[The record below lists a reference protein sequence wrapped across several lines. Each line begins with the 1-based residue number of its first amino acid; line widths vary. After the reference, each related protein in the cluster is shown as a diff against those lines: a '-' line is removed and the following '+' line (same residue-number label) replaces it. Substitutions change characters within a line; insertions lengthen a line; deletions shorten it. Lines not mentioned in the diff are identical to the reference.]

1 MICPKCGQR
10 RFVPYVSTLDG
21 KTLAGSEYGRCDREQ
36 SCGYQ
41 LYPGKDVNAG
51 DIKPVEVKIEP
62 PLRFYPAAVVTDT
75 GTPLFEYV
83 SKLLGVSRALEI
95 WNRYKIGRDGNR
107 TVFWQI
113 AKEEMGKRCRLS
125 ILNCKLQSF
134 QTIGVSNQRLSLP
147 GLRNSVCY

>member
-1 MICPKCGQR
+1 MVGEYKWTLRKGGGKMICPKCGQR

-62 PLRFYPAAVVTDT
+62 PLRFYPARGLLSWYSIPCRPDT
-75 GTPLFEYV
+75 GRPIWPIRVRSCCRKTLF
-83 SKLLGVSRALEI
+83 
-95 WNRYKIGRDGNR
+95 
-107 TVFWQI
+107 
-113 AKEEMGKRCRLS
+113 LS
-125 ILNCKLQSF
+125 F
-134 QTIGVSNQRLSLP
+134 
-147 GLRNSVCY
+147 